1 MSKVTVGLRI
11 HCRLHY
17 SPRQGGGIY
26 ADDVITLACLSLFF
40 IFCVL
45 LSVFLPYGV
54 GKHYETLSAVNQVQ
68 SLKWNAILNAITP
81 WMCTLPKFAIIATL
95 KRILNYGT
103 RTTMM
108 LWTLALTS
116 QATVVALMVW
126 GLVQCGPVAF
136 QWDKTIDGGTCINP
150 TMYGNLAC
158 FTYAYSTALDVFFAL
173 HPIPHVMRLNMPLKT
188 RIGVAVSLSIS
199 WFGFAISIYK
209 FSIFPRLTAILRM
222 DPSCK
227 WPS

>member
-11 HCRLHY
+11 HCRLYY
-17 SPRQGGGIY
+17 SPLQGGGIY

-40 IFCVL
+40 IFCIL
-45 LSVFLPYGV
+45 LSVSLPCGV
-54 GKHYETLSAVNQVQ
+54 GQHYETLSAVNQVQ

-150 TMYGNLAC
+150 TMYGNFAY
-158 FTYAYSTALDVFFAL
+158 FTYAYSTALDVFFCASPDSSRHASQHATQDTHRRRRVTKHQLVWLCHIDIQVL
-173 HPIPHVMRLNMPLKT
+173 HISPPHSNLENGPVL
-188 RIGVAVSLSIS
+188 
-199 WFGFAISIYK
+199 
-209 FSIFPRLTAILRM
+209 
-222 DPSCK
+222 
-227 WPS
+227 